1 MIPILYL
8 SHYRS
13 IVGGGEKQ
21 LLYLT
26 SNLDKTKFQP
36 IVVCPNEGPYVHHL
50 RKTDVSTLVIKLPPW
65 RKTVSF
71 LTRHLATIRLTHL
84 AKKHNIQLI
93 HSADPWLNP
102 YATRIKRR
110 LNIPVV
116 SHIPNLLTP
125 KQVDKYECEFMDR
138 FISISEQGKKRLVD
152 AGISSPMIDVVTNCV
167 DLSLFKPDPIRNRSD
182 SDLFVVGLV
191 GRIEPFKRQKTFVDI
206 AHQVNRQCKNVRFH
220 IIGSSPDTNRHRI
233 YENDVRRL
241 VLDYKLQDVVYFMGH
256 RNDMPKA
263 MLELDL
269 LVTLSAG
276 SVIAEAMACG
286 KPVIGT
292 PIGSTADMIVHGETG
307 FILPEDAIELI
318 SEKIV
323 HLVRNPDTC
332 IQLGNTA
339 RTHAERNF
347 GIEKYVQKIQVIY
360 QTLLDERGD
369 I

>member
-13 IVGGGEKQ
+13 IVGGGENQ

-26 SNLDKTKFQP
+26 ANLDKNKFQP

-50 RKTDVSTLVIKLPPW
+50 RKSDVSTFVIKLPPW

-71 LTRHLATIRLTHL
+71 LTRHLATIRLIDL

-93 HSADPWLNP
+93 HSADPWMNP
-102 YATRIKRR
+102 YATRIRR
-110 LNIPVV
+110 KLNIPVI

-152 AGISSPMIDVVTNCV
+152 AGISSPKIDVVTNCV

-191 GRIEPFKRQKTFVDI
+191 GRIEPFKRQKTFVEI
-206 AHQVNRQCKNVRFH
+206 AHQVNQQCKNVRFH

-233 YENDVRRL
+233 YENDIRRS
-241 VLDYKLQDVVYFMGH
+241 VLDYNLQDVVFFMGYM
-256 RNDMPKA
+256 NDMPKA

-276 SVIAEAMACG
+276 SVITEAMACG

-332 IQLGNTA
+332 IQFGNTA

-347 GIEKYVQKIQVIY
+347 GIEKNVQKIQAIY
-360 QTLLDERGD
+360 QGLLNEN
-369 I
+369 